1 MVTST
6 TSNTV
11 KSQQEQK
18 QQEMQS
24 QQQMQ
29 EQQIQAQ
36 QQEQQAERDFKVTE
50 AEKRDRKDILIAEIR
65 AAGYGSMMDINQN
78 EQSDYQDAMADI
90 RKTDQYQQQTQMQR
104 EKQANDMIKH
114 NQKMSIEEQ
123 KIQAQR
129 DVANKQLEIAREN
142 KNKYDDKSSKPNKKK

>member
-1 MVTST
+1 
-6 TSNTV
+6 
-11 KSQQEQK
+11 
-18 QQEMQS
+18 
-24 QQQMQ
+24 
-29 EQQIQAQ
+29 
-36 QQEQQAERDFKVTE
+36 
-50 AEKRDRKDILIAEIR
+50 
-65 AAGYGSMMDINQN
+65 
-78 EQSDYQDAMADI
+78 
-90 RKTDQYQQQTQMQR
+90 MQR